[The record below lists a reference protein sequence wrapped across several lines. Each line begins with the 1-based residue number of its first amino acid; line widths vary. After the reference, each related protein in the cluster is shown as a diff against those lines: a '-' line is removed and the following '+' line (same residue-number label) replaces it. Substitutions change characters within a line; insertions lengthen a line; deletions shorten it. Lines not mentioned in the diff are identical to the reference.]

1 MKKRKSWQK
10 GLAAVLGL
18 ILSIQA
24 PAGGMPALTAYA
36 YTERMAT
43 VNAGTLNV
51 RSGAGTSYS
60 QVSQLAKGAAVT
72 VIGETTA
79 SDGKLWYQI
88 RFSQN
93 GTDKTGYALGT
104 YIRFAV
110 SYTYDAAFEAHL
122 TAQGFPESYKDGL
135 RQLHAQYPSWV
146 FMAQYTNLDWNTV
159 ISNEGV
165 VGRNL
170 VDKNSISSYKSIA
183 DGAYDWDT
191 SSWPGFDGSTW
202 VAASEDII
210 RYYMD
215 PRNFLDEVSVFQFL
229 SQEYD
234 ASIHT
239 REGLEGMLK
248 GTFMEYQVPSASGSS
263 GSGSSSGTQ
272 SETVIGPGAADSGQT
287 TSPVIVAP
295 SDSGSS
301 SSADQG
307 ATTSG
312 QDSVSLES
320 PQASISSHNVPL
332 VTSSYGPG
340 VVGVAP
346 GQSADA
352 TGSSSAGDAAAS
364 TSYTDIIMN
373 AAAQSGVNPYVLA
386 AMLIQEQGREGKS
399 GLISGSYSGYEGYY
413 NYFNVGAYQDGN
425 MSAVQRGLWYA
436 AQEGNYGRP
445 WNSPEKAIVGGALFY
460 GTNYASAGQDTF
472 YLKKYNVQGSNLY
485 KHQYMSNVNG
495 AESEASMFAEAY
507 TQELRNTAL
516 QFKIPV
522 YTDMP
527 ASPCV
532 KPTGSGS
539 PNNKLRDL
547 RVEGFT
553 LTPTYNKDQA
563 SYDLIVDVS
572 VSSLSV
578 TANAIDST
586 AVVSGTGTVQLQGGS
601 SDITVSVTAENG
613 SIRQYIIHVVQQ
625 ANGQTGSQTA
635 GSAATNPSSEDT
647 SGGSAVVGPGTETG
661 SSAAPGGDN
670 VIVISPAG

>member
-24 PAGGMPALTAYA
+24 PAGGIPALTAYA
-36 YTERMAT
+36 YTERTAT
-43 VNAGTLNV
+43 VNASTLNV

-60 QVSQLAKGAAVT
+60 QVTQLAKGASVT
-72 VIGETTA
+72 VIGETTS

-93 GTDKTGYALGT
+93 GTDQTGYALGT

-110 SYTYDAAFEAHL
+110 SYTYDADFEAHL

-146 FMAQYTNLDWNTV
+146 FMAQHTSLDWNTV

-263 GSGSSSGTQ
+263 GSDSSSGTQ
-272 SETVIGPGAADSGQT
+272 SESVTGPGAADSGQT

-295 SDSGSS
+295 SGGGSS
-301 SSADQG
+301 SATEQG
-307 ATTSG
+307 TVTSG

-320 PQASISSHNVPL
+320 PQASISPHNVPL

-346 GQSADA
+346 GQSADD
-352 TGSSSAGDAAAS
+352 TGSSSTGDAAAS

-445 WNSPEKAIVGGALFY
+445 WNSPEKAIIGGALFY
-460 GTNYASAGQDTF
+460 GTNYVSAGQDTF

-527 ASPCV
+527 ASPCA

-547 RVEGFT
+547 GVDGFT
-553 LTPTYNKDQA
+553 LTPTYNKDQGA
-563 SYDLIVDVS
+563 YDLIVDVS
-572 VSSLSV
+572 VSSLTV

-601 SDITVSVTAENG
+601 TDITVSVTAENG

-635 GSAATNPSSEDT
+635 GSAATNPSPEDT
-647 SGGSAVVGPGTETG
+647 SDGSTVVGPGTESG

>member
-1 MKKRKSWQK
+1 MKKRKSWKK

-18 ILSIQA
+18 ILSIQV
-24 PAGGMPALTAYA
+24 PAGGIPVLTAYA
-36 YTERMAT
+36 YTEQTAT
-43 VNAGTLNV
+43 VKASTLNV
-51 RSGAGTSYS
+51 RSGAGTNYS
-60 QVSQLAKGAAVT
+60 QVTKLEKGSAVT

-93 GTDKTGYALGT
+93 GAVNTGYALNT

-110 SYTYDAAFEAHL
+110 SYTYDTNFEAHL

-146 FMAQYTNLDWNTV
+146 FVAQNTNLDWNTV

-170 VDKNSISSYKSIA
+170 VHKDSISSYKSIA

-191 SSWPGFDGSTW
+191 GSWPGFDGSTW

-234 ASIHT
+234 ASVHT

-248 GTFMEYQVPSASGSS
+248 GTFMEYQVPSSSGSS
-263 GSGSSSGTQ
+263 GGSESG
-272 SETVIGPGAADSGQT
+272 TVIGPGASNSGQT

-295 SDSGSS
+295 SGNGSGSAA
-301 SSADQG
+301 ADPAAG
-307 ATTSG
+307 TSG
-312 QDSVSLES
+312 QDCVSLES
-320 PQASISSHNVPL
+320 PQASISPHNVAL

-340 VVGVAP
+340 MAGVAP
-346 GQSADA
+346 GQSGED
-352 TGSSSAGDAAAS
+352 TGSSNAAGNAAG

-436 AQEGNYGRP
+436 AQQGNYGRP
-445 WNSPEKAIVGGALFY
+445 WNSPEKAVVGGALFY
-460 GTNYASAGQDTF
+460 GANYVSAGQDTF
-472 YLKKYNVQGSNLY
+472 YLKKYNVQGSNIY
-485 KHQYMSNVNG
+485 KHQYMTNVNG

-507 TQELRNTAL
+507 TQVLRNSAL
-516 QFKIPV
+516 KFKIPV
-522 YTDMP
+522 YTNMP
-527 ASPCV
+527 FSPCV

-547 RVEGFT
+547 GVNGFT

-563 SYDLIVDVS
+563 AYDLIVDVS

-586 AVVSGTGTVQLQGGS
+586 AVVSGAGTVQLLGGS
-601 SDITVSVTAENG
+601 TDITVSVTAGNG
-613 SIRQYIIHVVQQ
+613 SVRQYVIHVVQQ
-625 ANGQTGSQTA
+625 ANGQTASGSA
-635 GSAATNPSSEDT
+635 GSAVSNPASEDT
-647 SGGSAVVGPGTETG
+647 SGGSAVIGPGIESG
-661 SSAAPGGDN
+661 SAATPGGDN